1 MIDADLRQDL
11 ASRMEEG
18 MDVAEAHRSKAVTS
32 MKVIGKVTDVKDI
45 THDQHLY
52 GYDGGYFG

>member
-1 MIDADLRQDL
+1 
-11 ASRMEEG
+11 